1 MLGDGESWESH
12 RYFAGHSWER
22 SCPPPAPVLLA
33 GLKGRG
39 AGAAI
44 VGDKPT
50 GPYNRTGGQGPLDS
64 RAGSK
69 VLGGGWSKGPLLDG
83 FSQQQKRRP
92 VAEPPFPTNPKQK
105 SNSFADHVLQQFRY
119 AAAIAPLVVVPAYQL
134 EKPLVQF
141 DAGTLIEDR
150 G

>member
-50 GPYNRTGGQGPLDS
+50 GPYSRTGGQGPLDS

-69 VLGGGWSKGPLLDG
+69 GLGGGWSKGPLLDG
-83 FSQQQKRRP
+83 FSPKAKTAARCRAA
-92 VAEPPFPTNPKQK
+92 VRNEP
-105 SNSFADHVLQQFRY
+105 
-119 AAAIAPLVVVPAYQL
+119 
-134 EKPLVQF
+134 KPELK
-141 DAGTLIEDR
+141 
-150 G
+150 